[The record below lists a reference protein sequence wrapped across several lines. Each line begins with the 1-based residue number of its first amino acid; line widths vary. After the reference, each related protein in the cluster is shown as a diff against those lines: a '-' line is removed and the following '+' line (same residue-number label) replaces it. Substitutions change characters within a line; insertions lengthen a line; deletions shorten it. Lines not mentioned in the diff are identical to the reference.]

1 MQPHEI
7 DSMLSEYRQNKAR
20 HGHITLELARMNVE
34 LDAEEERAIIN
45 DALHAQQYS
54 DMPHGTDAG
63 KPVETLV
70 MRYLDGYLPAQ
81 VKDWMRER
89 TELEREQKA
98 LSVVIGYVDIW
109 LNALSDRERQVI
121 EDKLID
127 GRTWREMEADAQAI
141 YGIPLTVGG
150 LKNIKRRAMQKIY
163 AVAK

>member
-7 DSMLSEYRQNKAR
+7 DNMLSEYRQNKAR
-20 HGHITLELARMNVE
+20 HGHITLELARMNAE
-34 LDAEEERAIIN
+34 LERAIIN

-63 KPVETLV
+63 RPVETLV
-70 MRYLDGYLPAQ
+70 LRYMDGYLPEQ

-89 TELEREQKA
+89 TELKREQKA
-98 LSVVIGYVDIW
+98 LSVVIGYVDTW
-109 LNALSDRERQVI
+109 LNALSDRERRVI
-121 EDKLID
+121 ADKLID
-127 GRTWREMEADAQAI
+127 GRTWREMEADAQTM

-150 LKNIKRRAMQKIY
+150 LKNIKRRPMQKIY